1 MTTRIAYSFAVIA
14 ALFLTQI
21 GTEFVYYY
29 PICFA
34 SIIVLVC
41 GLALIN
47 KIEKFKNKN
56 MNIIEQFKN
65 GAELVH
71 RIRGHKIKFFAMDG
85 NMIVVKGVYAGDY
98 FGLDQREIEK
108 EYSVVAQDMY
118 VNLYEQPYSKLQFT
132 GRTWPSKEEA
142 SLWVGHIQ
150 AENNICVESAD
161 LIGTFKLEKV

>member
-1 MTTRIAYSFAVIA
+1 MFGVGFAMFIAQIA
-14 ALFLTQI
+14 
-21 GTEFVYYY
+21 TEFVYYY

-71 RIRGHKIKFFAMDG
+71 RSRGHKIKFSAMDG
-85 NMIVVKGVYAGDY
+85 QIMIGKDSCSGEY
-98 FGLDQREIEK
+98 FGFDQREIEK
-108 EYSVVAQDMY
+108 EYSVVGPEMY
-118 VNLYEQPYSKLQFT
+118 VNLYRQAGTLRSVIGSIHKAKT
-132 GRTWPSKEEA
+132 GAINSCNATS
-142 SLWVGHIQ
+142 
-150 AENNICVESAD
+150 ENF
-161 LIGTFKLEKV
+161 IGTFKLEKV

>member
-1 MTTRIAYSFAVIA
+1 MFGVGFAMFIAQIA
-14 ALFLTQI
+14 
-21 GTEFVYYY
+21 TEFVYYY

-85 NMIVVKGVYAGDY
+85 KSIVAKGVYAGDY

-108 EYSVVAQDMY
+108 EYSVVEPEMY
-118 VNLYEQPYSKLQFT
+118 VNLYRQAGTLRSVIGSIHEAKT
-132 GRTWPSKEEA
+132 GAINSCSATS
-142 SLWVGHIQ
+142 
-150 AENNICVESAD
+150 ENF
-161 LIGTFKLEKV
+161 IGTFKLEKV

>member
-1 MTTRIAYSFAVIA
+1 MTTRIAYSFVVIS

-41 GLALIN
+41 GLAVID
-47 KIEKFKNKN
+47 KIEKFKNKD

-85 NMIVVKGVYAGDY
+85 SKIVVKDLCSDEY
-98 FGLDQREIEK
+98 FGFHRREIEK
-108 EYSVVAQDMY
+108 EYSVVEPNMY
-118 VNLYEQPYSKLQFT
+118 VNLYDTDSSSSYVT
-132 GRTWPSKEEA
+132 GTTYYSKEEA
-142 SLWVGHIQ
+142 SGR
-150 AENNICVESAD
+150 ARKESSNF
-161 LIGTFKLEKV
+161 IGTFKLEKV